1 MLLNKKTIH
10 SVLFWGKTNREIFFK
25 VGLPTILS
33 NGNLD
38 KESKHI
44 FFMITTK
51 QDLKEI
57 RKENSFKILDKRAEI
72 KSIYIDDDL
81 APKFGK
87 AAEINTKYVKITM
100 NKAFNLNCGHFC
112 WSADSIVSNNLF
124 LKIYEKILDGYQGIG
139 SPGNS
144 IYYSRKNINFLIK
157 RKKFGIININ
167 SKELIKFALKN
178 KGKLYINNV
187 IDNKLKVRSQYP
199 SGVCY
204 ENLNFRLGFSHKCH
218 PLYLEPQVKI
228 THQFIGSVDY
238 ALASI
243 VIDLKKYYILNS
255 FTENQLEKEKYLYF
269 DHQDPTF
276 FGFSD
281 HKKSIHSIHHL
292 NGCITPKIMAYHW
305 SNTCFKNDKYLS
317 KNLIIQNW
325 IADKNLKKKII
336 LIQKFRRQVLIFLV
350 LYKIYNFIVFFLFY
364 KLKNLFKKIIF
375 IVKIIIKKLLRSLV
389 KIFNFSVY
397 KI

>member
-1 MLLNKKTIH
+1 MVLKLKNKKTEYDNGNKKKRID
-10 SVLFWGKTNREIFFK
+10 TDYN
-25 VGLPTILS
+25 S
-33 NGNLD
+33 NGKLAEKTETEYDALEKPISQIYQGYTGDNENTEAYRSATFNEDGVSIVKD
-38 KESKHI
+38 KKGNVIKYNKDSDI
-44 FFMITTK
+44 DIAFAGINDNRTSDITDK
-51 QDLKEI
+51 KIIQLCKAINKEYKKEI
-57 RKENSFKILDKRAEI
+57 AIIHKDIVDKDT
-72 KSIYIDDDL
+72 IDD
-81 APKFGK
+81 
-87 AAEINTKYVKITM
+87 
-100 NKAFNLNCGHFC
+100 
-112 WSADSIVSNNLF
+112 
-124 LKIYEKILDGYQGIG
+124 
-139 SPGNS
+139 
-144 IYYSRKNINFLIK
+144 
-157 RKKFGIININ
+157 
-167 SKELIKFALKN
+167 
-178 KGKLYINNV
+178 V

-199 SGVCY
+199 SKVCY
-204 ENLNFRLGFSHKCH
+204 ENLNFRLTFAHKFH

-228 THQFIGSVDY
+228 TQQFIGSVDY
-238 ALASI
+238 ALASV

-269 DHQDPTF
+269 EHQDPTF

>member
-1 MLLNKKTIH
+1 MFLNKKTIH

-72 KSIYIDDDL
+72 KSIYIDEDL
-81 APKFGK
+81 TPKFGK
-87 AAEINTKYVKITM
+87 AAEINTKYAKITM
-100 NKAFNLNCGHFC
+100 NKAFDLNCGHFC
-112 WSADSIVSNNLF
+112 WSADAIISNNLF

-139 SPGNS
+139 SPGNTINFS
-144 IYYSRKNINFLIK
+144 KKNINFLIK
-157 RKKFGIININ
+157 RKKFGIINID

-178 KGKLYINNV
+178 SGKLNINNI

-204 ENLNFRLGFSHKCH
+204 ENLNFRLSFSHKFH
-218 PLYLEPQVKI
+218 PLYLKPQVKI
-228 THQFIGSVDY
+228 TNQFIGSVDY
-238 ALASI
+238 ALAPV

-255 FTENQLEKEKYLYF
+255 FTENQLKKKYLYF
-269 DHQDPTF
+269 DRQDPIL
-276 FGFSD
+276 FSFTD
-281 HKKSIHSIHHL
+281 KKKSIYSIHHL
-292 NGCITPKIMAYHW
+292 DGHITPKIMAYHW
-305 SNTCFKNDKYLS
+305 SKTYFKNDKYLI
-317 KNLIIQNW
+317 KNTIIQNW
-325 IADKNLKKKII
+325 IADKDLQKKII
-336 LIQKFRRQVLIFLV
+336 LIQKFRKQVLTFFV
-350 LYKIYNFIVFFLFY
+350 LYKIYNFIVFLFY
-364 KLKNLFKKIIF
+364 KLKNLFKKILF
-375 IVKIIIKKLLRSLV
+375 IIKIIIKKLLHSLI
-389 KIFNFSVY
+389 KIFNFFVY